1 MGPILRLLAHR
12 LAISLLVLVGV
23 SMLIFFV
30 ARVVPGDP
38 ARIALGPNASQEM
51 VDALREARHLND
63 PIIVQYGW
71 FLRDL
76 VQGDLGTSLYT
87 RRPVTQDIAA
97 YLPATLELVFV
108 AGALMILIGLPL
120 GRVAARYSGHYPDH
134 LARLLSVLAVC
145 TPAFV
150 WGVILQLLLAYIWPV
165 FPLEGRLSTGVVAP
179 DRITGFYTL
188 DALMTGQLGTFFD
201 ALYHLILPATAL
213 ALSGIGQTARLTR
226 SSMIE
231 TYRRPYIDMARAYG
245 FSERK
250 IARRYAFRPALI
262 PTLTILGLDFAAM
275 LANAFLVERVF
286 VWPGLSRYG
295 VEVILRK
302 DLDAIVGTVM
312 VIAAMFLITNLVVDV
327 IVSIINPRIRLSER
341 RAKS

>member
-1 MGPILRLLAHR
+1 MNPVLRLLIHR
-12 LAISLLVLVGV
+12 LLISLLVLAGV
-23 SMLIFFV
+23 SMLIFFI
-30 ARVVPGDP
+30 ARIVPGDP
-38 ARIALGPNASQEM
+38 ARIALGPNATQEM
-51 VDALREARHLND
+51 INALREKRHLND

-76 VQGDLGTSLYT
+76 LHGDLGTSLYT
-87 RRPVTQDIAA
+87 RRPVAQDIAA
-97 YLPATLELVFV
+97 YLPATLELVFM
-108 AGALMILIGLPL
+108 AGTMMILIGLPL
-120 GRVAARYSGHYPDH
+120 GRLAARHQGRGPDH

-165 FPLEGRLSTGVVAP
+165 FPLEGRLSAGIAAP
-179 DRITGFYTL
+179 PPVTGFYTL
-188 DALMTGQLGTFFD
+188 DALFSGRIGTFFD

-213 ALSGIGQTARLTR
+213 ALAGIGQTARLTR

-231 TYRRPYIDMARAYG
+231 VYRKPHIDMARAYG
-245 FSERK
+245 FPEGQ

-262 PTLTILGLDFAAM
+262 PTLTILGLDVAAM

-312 VIAAMFLITNLVVDV
+312 VIAAMFLLTNLVVDV
-327 IVSIINPRIRLSER
+327 LVSIINPRIRLSQQR
-341 RAKS
+341 PKP